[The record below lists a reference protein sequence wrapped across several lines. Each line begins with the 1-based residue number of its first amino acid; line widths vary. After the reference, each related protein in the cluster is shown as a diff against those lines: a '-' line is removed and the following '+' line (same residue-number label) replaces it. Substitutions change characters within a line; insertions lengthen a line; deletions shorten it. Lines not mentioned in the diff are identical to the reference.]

1 MSHEAGEGAE
11 VEERTGAE
19 EGTEEAGAGEQAE
32 KEDPVA
38 EEAPTTFMY
47 VNSGLISPPMPK
59 GCQPCLDLTVC
70 LQSADRFELFRRRL
84 AIANSGGG
92 LKFCR
97 F

>member
-1 MSHEAGEGAE
+1 MGE
-11 VEERTGAE
+11 EEDPVAE
-19 EGTEEAGAGEQAE
+19 EEDPVANE
-32 KEDPVA
+32 EDPVA

-84 AIANSGGG
+84 AIANSGRGG